1 MLFFF
6 HIIGISFEGSA
17 KLMFDRQKYS
27 VSADLQVP
35 DYDLEAGIR
44 VHAVDRETQSRA
56 SHSIQIDFI
65 SKNIPEASLV
75 ALAKYVHVNIKYFK
89 YYIKYVLTI
98 TAYIFDNYTLYK

>member
-6 HIIGISFEGSA
+6 HIIGISFESSA

-44 VHAVDRETQSRA
+44 VHSVDRETQSRA
-56 SHSIQIDFI
+56 THSIQIDFI
-65 SKNIPEASLV
+65 NKNIPEASLV
-75 ALAKYVHVNIKYFK
+75 ALAKYVHV
-89 YYIKYVLTI
+89 YIKYVLTI
-98 TAYIFDNYTLYK
+98 YF